1 MTLNINTFYGIF
13 AILLW
18 STTVAIVRSITA
30 KINAIQ
36 AGAVTFSIS
45 GVICILF
52 MVVNKNFDSIVNHP
66 IEYLLI
72 CGLLF
77 VIYTVALFVA
87 IERAIDNQQAM
98 ELGLINYLWPSLTV
112 VLSLVLTGQGVNLLL
127 VPGILIAVFGVFIVI
142 SQQAIF
148 TWKSITHNIRSNV
161 IAYLAALIAAI
172 TWAIYSNLTNLWANP
187 NAESAVFVFIP
198 ITGLIF
204 SIFSLRNNQ
213 SILKWEKK
221 TMLEIFF
228 LSISTILSYL
238 FWDISMRKANVSF
251 VAILSYF
258 TPFFST
264 LAVGFYHK
272 ESFSKKLWIGC
283 ILIIAGSILSWVSI
297 S

>member
-66 IEYLLI
+66 IKYLLI

>member
-45 GVICILF
+45 GVICSLF